1 IGFGAAT
8 ELMDWRNMAS
18 VAIAGLAI
26 SIVNLY
32 INGLAFKWSGRM
44 LGGRASAVD
53 VRAAF
58 AWATIPNIIS
68 LAICLLVLMGLKFAG
83 MPKSASGALILALQV
98 ITAVLWLWSWVA
110 TIRMVGGAHGF
121 GFWRA
126 IVNFGLG
133 SLILGL
139 LFVLPYRTVVFQSF
153 NIPSGALQPTLLPGD
168 YFLVSKFSY
177 GYSHY
182 SLPLSP

>member
-1 IGFGAAT
+1 MTSAEVHAPHSSPWHSVWFSPRKTIKRIVAANPRRHVLLLAGLGGMGTTISLLIGFGAAT

-98 ITAVLWLWSWVA
+98 ITAVLW
-110 TIRMVGGAHGF
+110 
-121 GFWRA
+121 
-126 IVNFGLG
+126 
-133 SLILGL
+133 
-139 LFVLPYRTVVFQSF
+139 
-153 NIPSGALQPTLLPGD
+153 
-168 YFLVSKFSY
+168 
-177 GYSHY
+177 
-182 SLPLSP
+182 